1 MMLIACARD
10 PILFWKTGNVGLLPY
25 IPTREAFVINIDA
38 VVIKNVEQQ
47 RRGGAGWNLEPL
59 YVFDFSADAS
69 FLVPRSTK

>member
-47 RRGGAGWNLEPL
+47 RRGGGKNI
-59 YVFDFSADAS
+59 
-69 FLVPRSTK
+69 